1 MAAEGMHAPEVMDG
15 FWLPQRLREELGQP
29 LNGYAS
35 LSFASGRPSQPGH
48 AGAISASWPLWGPGQ
63 WKTLLGRL
71 NENRRSAPQ
80 GDEFWRRLQAALQ
93 VVGERLA
100 EPTDPTRQM
109 ALQFIPGYTGYSTE
123 MIQFTLEALQLMSLE
138 QLPAAL
144 SLQPTHR
151 ATRAWQSMPGLPG
164 RLRFFPAP
172 GWRSRLGT
180 FSIRD
185 DYPIFAPPDYPAL
198 AVGYGAGNVPGTAML
213 IALLSLS
220 TTLAGEPPPVVIV
233 KNSRL
238 EPIFAPLMLGALEQV
253 DPDLLSTLAV
263 LVWDYEDAAVQEVLL
278 GEAEVVIAAASDE
291 TITQIRAQVERAYN
305 LRARQF
311 LANKSKGTP
320 SPPLRPMRFH
330 AHGHKV
336 SFSVIGR
343 EVLQKN
349 LLEAGSGMLLV
360 DIVSLLA
367 ALDSVF
373 WDQNGCLSSRVHF
386 VEESGRAGYSAVE
399 YAERLAAQM
408 RMLAAA
414 LPRGAWPRQLL
425 HDRFDRYK
433 QLEKTSQVQVLSGYE
448 DEFLVAVDRRTL
460 GEAGVR
466 AQVNDCQGRVI
477 VVRPVADLM
486 EVPEGYLRWL
496 APANLQSLSVAV
508 GQPGTG
514 LSESFLRFAEACGKR
529 GVTAIRTAGRGAFPQ
544 LAYSWDGLIPL
555 DLLHPRVGGH
565 FTTLEFDDPYEQ
577 ILETYRAVLAKLNPA
592 G

>member
-1 MAAEGMHAPEVMDG
+1 MPEMIDG
-15 FWLPQRLREELGQP
+15 FWLPQQIKQELGQP
-29 LNGYAS
+29 QNGYAS
-35 LSFASGRPSQPGH
+35 LTFASGRPSQPGN
-48 AGAISASWPLWGPGQ
+48 AGAVSAGWPLWGAAQ

-71 NENRRSAPQ
+71 AENRRVAPR
-80 GDEFWRRLQAALQ
+80 GEEFWRRLQAALQ
-93 VVGERLA
+93 VVGVQLA
-100 EPTDPTRQM
+100 EPTDPARRM
-109 ALQFIPGYTGYSTE
+109 ALQAIPGYTGYSTE
-123 MIQFTLEALQLMSLE
+123 MIQFTLEALQLMSLD

-144 SLQPTHR
+144 SLLPTHQ

-164 RLRFFPAP
+164 ILRFFPAP
-172 GWRSRLGT
+172 GWRSRLGK

-185 DYPIFAPPDYPAL
+185 DYPIFAPLDYPAL
-198 AVGYGAGNVPGTAML
+198 VVGYGAGNVPGTAML

-238 EPIFAPLMLGALEQV
+238 EPIFAPLLLSALEQV

-263 LVWDYEDAAVQEVLL
+263 LVWDYEDAAVQELL
-278 GEAEVVIAAASDE
+278 LSEAEMVIAAASDE
-291 TITQIRAQVERAYN
+291 TITQIRAQVDRAYN
-305 LRARQF
+305 LRTRQFLLRTRQF
-311 LANKSKGTP
+311 LANRSKGLP
-320 SPPLRPMRFH
+320 LSPPRSLRFH

-343 EVLQKN
+343 EVLRKN
-349 LLEAGSGMLLV
+349 LSEPSSGTPLL

-386 VEESGRAGYSAVE
+386 VEESGSAGYSALE
-399 YAERLAAQM
+399 YAERLTAQM
-408 RMLAAA
+408 RMLALA

-433 QLEKTSQVQVLSGYE
+433 QLEATSQVQVLSGYE
-448 DEFLVAVDRRTL
+448 DEFLVAVDRRPL

-466 AQVNDCQGRVI
+466 SQVNDCQGRVI
-477 VVRPVADLM
+477 LVRPVTDLM
-486 EVPEGYLRWL
+486 EVPESYLRWL
-496 APANLQSLSVAV
+496 APASLQSLSVAV
-508 GQPGTG
+508 GQPGIG

-529 GVTAIRTAGRGAFPQ
+529 GVTAIRTVGRGAFPQ

-555 DLLHPRVGGH
+555 DLLRPRVGGH

-577 ILETYRAVLAKLNPA
+577 IVETHQAILAKLTPP